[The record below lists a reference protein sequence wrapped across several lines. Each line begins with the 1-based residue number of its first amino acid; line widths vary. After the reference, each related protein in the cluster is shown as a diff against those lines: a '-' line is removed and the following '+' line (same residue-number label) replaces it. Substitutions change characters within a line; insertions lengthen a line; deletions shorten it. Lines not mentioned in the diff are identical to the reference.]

1 MVSVALASL
10 FLPFLPLLAK
20 QILLNNFL
28 SDIPAIG
35 IATDRVDRAAVDRP
49 HRWNIA
55 AVRRFMLTFGLI
67 SSLFDGLT
75 FATLFWLTDASAP
88 HFRTGWFVE
97 SLLTELLVVLVVR
110 TRLPCYRSRPGNLLL
125 GLTAILVAVAL
136 GLPYLPG
143 VAVFDFV
150 PLPGT
155 VMAAI
160 LAIVGLY
167 LLATEMAKRRFY
179 RR

>member
-1 MVSVALASL
+1 M
-10 FLPFLPLLAK
+10 
-20 QILLNNFL
+20 
-28 SDIPAIG
+28 PAIG

-49 HRWNIA
+49 HRWNVA

-75 FATLFWLTDASAP
+75 FATLLWLTDGSPP

-110 TRLPCYRSRPGNLLL
+110 TRLPCYRSRPGSLLL

-150 PLPGT
+150 PLPGP

-160 LAIVGLY
+160 LGNVGLY

-179 RR
+179 RRRVL